1 MTDTDA
7 ANDAP
12 PTPQVSMHPNGP
24 IQVDGGVPLSRR
36 QIVKT
41 EHGEPVAYRTTE
53 RLDTDDRYF
62 LCRCGESANKPFCD
76 GSHTAA
82 GFTSDE
88 PDLGEYAVRS
98 KVLGGTKITVSD
110 DRGLCVHAG
119 FCGNQATNVWKMVGT
134 VDDDTL
140 VRARAIEMIERCPSG
155 ALTYTLEG
163 DDTANEPS
171 LPTEIAVLD
180 DGPLYMSG
188 GLPVSRSDGGA
199 LETRNRVT
207 LCRCGASATKP
218 LCDGSHGEA
227 GFRDP
232 S

>member
-1 MTDTDA
+1 MTDTEA

-12 PTPQVSMHPNGP
+12 PTPQVSMFENGP
-24 IQVDGGVPLSRR
+24 IQVAGGVPLVRR

-53 RLDTDDRYF
+53 EVDAADPYF
-62 LCRCGESANKPFCD
+62 LCRCGESDNKPFCD
-76 GSHTAA
+76 GSHKPA
-82 GFTSDE
+82 GFESDE
-88 PDLGEYAVRS
+88 PDLGEYAGRADE
-98 KVLGGTKITVSD
+98 LGGLKITISD
-110 DRGLCVHAG
+110 DRGICVHAG
-119 FCGNQATNVWKMVGT
+119 FCGNQATNVWKMVSD

-140 VRARAIEMIERCPSG
+140 VRARAIEMVERCPSG

-163 DDTANEPS
+163 DGEANEPS
-171 LPTEIAVLD
+171 LPVEIAILD
-180 DGPLYMSG
+180 DGPLYLTG
-188 GLPVSRSDGGA
+188 GIPVSRSDGEE

-207 LCRCGASATKP
+207 LCRCGASAKKP
-218 LCDGSHGEA
+218 LCDGSHGDA